1 MATNI
6 IHKKSSV
13 IGRTPDSS
21 DLEYGELA
29 VNYADGYVYYKASNN
44 EVNRFL
50 DSAVTETLINSK
62 ITSALVPG
70 ARGAVSVTDNGGD
83 GSLSYSSSTGVITY
97 QGPVKADILAHLSA
111 GGDLSFNS
119 TTGQFSVTTYKDADF
134 DTRLA
139 TKSTANL
146 TEGSNKYYTQGRVDS
161 AFDVRLGIKS
171 TSNLAEG
178 SNLYFTD
185 ARADAR
191 VIAVMDS
198 DQLDLLAKDYAT
210 KTGTQTLTNKTLTAP
225 ILQSIILR
233 DSAGDQ
239 STVHTHAYS
248 GISFN
253 TGANFGDSNHTVYHF
268 GGDSSRDTIVSIG
281 KNDQFN
287 HAVGVTGVQNAND
300 FVIGFEGNATNFKI
314 KKDVGANYD
323 LSTGTDLFSVDS
335 TGIVNIP
342 SNVQSTN
349 KTSGALTVAG
359 GVGISGD
366 LRASEIIASGNVQAQ
381 GAFIGNVTGQVSD
394 ISNHSTTGLSEGN
407 NQYYLK
413 SRVDSDIDSAFDARS
428 TTDLS
433 EGGNLYYTTARADSD
448 AKRSVSVTD
457 AGGDGSLAYN
467 STTGVIT
474 YQGPVAADARAHFSG
489 GTGVTLNSS
498 NGVISIGQ
506 DVSTSSVVTFAGGS
520 TISGNLNVSGDLIVG
535 GDQINNQVTDLRVTN
550 AMIKLADSNTGDAV
564 DIGLVGRYSDDGG
577 STIRRAG
584 FIRDASNGEFYAFQ
598 NLIQDGLDSS
608 VADNTINVGHSSF
621 ELGTWNFGALRG
633 SYLGFDSDFSAF
645 QSNYSVKTAN
655 YTAVAGDRLAIDT
668 SGGAFTVTLPSN
680 PVTGNTIRFI
690 DIANWNATNYLDV
703 ARNGNTIEGVAD
715 NFRLD
720 LGQNTVDFIFINNT
734 WNVYAAIG
742 QRGPTGE
749 TGSAGVNADSDTLNQ
764 NAIAFA
770 IALG

>member
-1 MATNI
+1 MVKL

-13 IGRTPDSS
+13 SGRIPDSS

-29 VNYADGYVYYKASNN
+29 VNYADGYLYYKASNN
-44 EVNRFL
+44 DVNRVL
-50 DSAVTETLINSK
+50 DSAVTEALINSK
-62 ITSALVPG
+62 ITSALIPG
-70 ARGAVSVTDNGGD
+70 ARGSISVTDNGGD
-83 GSLSYSSSTGVITY
+83 GSLTYTEATGVITY
-97 QGPVKADILAHLSA
+97 VGPAKADVLAHLSA

-134 DTRLA
+134 DTRLD
-139 TKSTANL
+139 TKSTTNVA
-146 TEGSNKYYTQGRVDS
+146 EGSNLYYTEARVDS
-161 AFDVRLGIKS
+161 DFDTRLAIKT

-178 SNLYFTD
+178 SNLYYTN

-198 DQLDLLAKDYAT
+198 DQLDLLAKAYVT
-210 KTGTQTLTNKTLTAP
+210 KTATQTLTNKTLTAP

-268 GGDSSRDTIVSIG
+268 GGDSSRDTVISLG

-287 HAVGVTGVQNAND
+287 HGIGVTGVQNAND

-323 LSTGTDLFSVDS
+323 LSTGTDMFSIDS
-335 TGIVNIP
+335 EGRVLIP
-342 SNVQSTN
+342 SNQASTN
-349 KTSGALTVAG
+349 KTSGALVITG
-359 GVGISGD
+359 GVGVSGD
-366 LRASEIIASGNVQAQ
+366 LRGSEIIASGNIQSQ
-381 GAFIGNVTGQVSD
+381 GNFIGNLTGQVTD
-394 ISNHSTTGLSEGN
+394 ISNHNTGDLSEGSN
-407 NQYYLK
+407 KYYLK
-413 SRVDSDIDSAFDARS
+413 SRADSDIDSAFDARN
-428 TTDLS
+428 TGDLS

-457 AGGDGSLAYN
+457 AGGDGSLSYN
-467 STTGVIT
+467 NTTGVVT

-520 TISGNLNVSGDLIVG
+520 TISGNLNVSGDLVVG
-535 GDQINNQVTDLRVTN
+535 GDQISNQVTDLRVTN
-550 AMIKLADSNTGDAV
+550 AMIKLADSNTTDAV

-577 STIRRAG
+577 STLRRAG
-584 FIRDASNGEFYAFQ
+584 FVRDASNGEFYAFQ
-598 NLIQDGLDSS
+598 GLVQDGLDSS
-608 VADNTINVGHSSF
+608 VADQTINVNGTGW

-645 QSNYSVKTAN
+645 QSNYSVKTGN

-690 DIANWNATNYLDV
+690 DIANWNATLYLDV

-742 QRGPTGE
+742 QRGEQGFTGA
-749 TGSAGVNADSDTLNQ
+749 AGVNADSDTLNS
-764 NAIAFA
+764 NAIAYA

>member
-1 MATNI
+1 MVKL

-13 IGRTPDSS
+13 SGRIPDSS

-29 VNYADGYVYYKASNN
+29 VNYADGYLYYKASNN
-44 EVNRFL
+44 DVNRVL
-50 DSAVTETLINSK
+50 DSAVTEALINSK
-62 ITSALVPG
+62 ITSALIPG
-70 ARGAVSVTDNGGD
+70 ARGSISVTDNGGD
-83 GSLSYSSSTGVITY
+83 GSLTYTEATGVITY
-97 QGPVKADILAHLSA
+97 VGPAKADVLAHLSA

-134 DTRLA
+134 DTRLD
-139 TKSTANL
+139 TKSTTNVA
-146 TEGSNKYYTQGRVDS
+146 EGSNLYYTEARVDS
-161 AFDVRLGIKS
+161 DFDTRLAIKT

-178 SNLYFTD
+178 SNLYYTN

-198 DQLDLLAKDYAT
+198 AQLDLLAKAYVT
-210 KTGTQTLTNKTLTAP
+210 KTATQTLTNKTLTAP

-268 GGDSSRDTIVSIG
+268 GGDSSRDTVISLG

-287 HAVGVTGVQNAND
+287 HGIGVTGVQNAND

-323 LSTGTDLFSVDS
+323 LSTGTDMFSIDS
-335 TGIVNIP
+335 EGRVLIP
-342 SNVQSTN
+342 SNQASTN
-349 KTSGALTVAG
+349 KTSGALVVTG

-366 LRASEIIASGNVQAQ
+366 LRGSEIIASGNVQAQ
-381 GAFIGNVTGQVSD
+381 GNFIGNLTGQVTD
-394 ISNHSTTGLSEGN
+394 ISNHNTGDLSEGSN
-407 NQYYLK
+407 KYYLK
-413 SRVDSDIDSAFDARS
+413 SRADSDIDSAFDARN
-428 TTDLS
+428 TGDLS

-457 AGGDGSLAYN
+457 AGGDGSLSYN
-467 STTGVIT
+467 NTTGVVT

-520 TISGNLNVSGDLIVG
+520 TISGNLNVSGDLVVG
-535 GDQINNQVTDLRVTN
+535 GDQIQNQVTDLRVTN
-550 AMIKLADSNTGDAV
+550 AMIKLADSNTGNAV

-577 STIRRAG
+577 STLRRAG
-584 FIRDASNGEFYAFQ
+584 FVRDASNGEFYAFQ
-598 NLIQDGLDSS
+598 GLVQDGLDSS
-608 VADNTINVGHSSF
+608 VADQTINVNGTGW

-645 QSNYSVKTAN
+645 QSNYSVKTGN

-690 DIANWNATNYLDV
+690 DIANWNATLYLDV

-742 QRGPTGE
+742 QRGEQGLTGA
-749 TGSAGVNADSDTLNQ
+749 AGVNADSDTLNS
-764 NAIAFA
+764 NAIAYA

>member
-1 MATNI
+1 MVKL

-13 IGRTPDSS
+13 SGRIPDSS

-29 VNYADGYVYYKASNN
+29 VNYADGYLYYKASNN
-44 EVNRFL
+44 DVNRVL
-50 DSAVTETLINSK
+50 DSAVTEALINSK
-62 ITSALVPG
+62 ITSALIPG
-70 ARGAVSVTDNGGD
+70 ARGSISVTDNGGD
-83 GSLSYSSSTGVITY
+83 GSLTYTEATGVITY
-97 QGPVKADILAHLSA
+97 VGPAKADVLAHLSA

-134 DTRLA
+134 DTRLD
-139 TKSTANL
+139 TKSTTNVA
-146 TEGSNKYYTQGRVDS
+146 EGSNLYYTEARVDS
-161 AFDVRLGIKS
+161 DFDTRLAIKT

-178 SNLYFTD
+178 SNLYYTN

-198 DQLDLLAKDYAT
+198 DQLDLLAKAYVT
-210 KTGTQTLTNKTLTAP
+210 KTATQTLTNKTLTAP

-268 GGDSSRDTIVSIG
+268 GGDSSRDTVISLG

-287 HAVGVTGVQNAND
+287 HGIGVTGVQNAND

-314 KKDVGANYD
+314 KRDVGANYD
-323 LSTGTDLFSVDS
+323 LSTGTDMFSIDS
-335 TGIVNIP
+335 EGRVLIP
-342 SNVQSTN
+342 SNQASTN
-349 KTSGALTVAG
+349 KTSGALVVTG

-366 LRASEIIASGNVQAQ
+366 LRGSEIIVSGNVQAQ
-381 GAFIGNVTGQVSD
+381 GNFIGNLTGQVTD
-394 ISNHSTTGLSEGN
+394 ISNHNTGDLSEGSN
-407 NQYYLK
+407 KYYLK
-413 SRVDSDIDSAFDARS
+413 SRADSDIDSAFDARN
-428 TTDLS
+428 TGDLS

-457 AGGDGSLAYN
+457 AGGDGSLSYN
-467 STTGVIT
+467 NTTGVVT

-520 TISGNLNVSGDLIVG
+520 TISGNLNVSGNLVVG
-535 GDQINNQVTDLRVTN
+535 GDQIQNQVTDLRVTN
-550 AMIKLADSNTGDAV
+550 AMIKLADSNTGNAV

-577 STIRRAG
+577 STLRRAG
-584 FIRDASNGEFYAFQ
+584 FVRDASNGEFYAFQ
-598 NLIQDGLDSS
+598 GLVQDGLDSS
-608 VADNTINVGHSSF
+608 VADQTINVNGTGW

-645 QSNYSVKTAN
+645 QSNYSVKTGN

-690 DIANWNATNYLDV
+690 DIANWNATLYLDV

-742 QRGPTGE
+742 QRGEQGLTGA
-749 TGSAGVNADSDTLNQ
+749 AGVNADSDTLNS
-764 NAIAFA
+764 NAIAYA

>member
-1 MATNI
+1 MVKL

-13 IGRTPDSS
+13 SGRIPDSS

-29 VNYADGYVYYKASNN
+29 VNYADGYLYYKASNN
-44 EVNRFL
+44 DVNRVL
-50 DSAVTETLINSK
+50 DSAVTEALINSK
-62 ITSALVPG
+62 ITSALIPG
-70 ARGAVSVTDNGGD
+70 ARGSISVTDNGGD
-83 GSLSYSSSTGVITY
+83 GSLTYTEATGVITY
-97 QGPVKADILAHLSA
+97 VGPAKADVLAHLSA

-134 DTRLA
+134 DTRLD
-139 TKSTANL
+139 TKSTTN
-146 TEGSNKYYTQGRVDS
+146 V
-161 AFDVRLGIKS
+161 
-171 TSNLAEG
+171 AEG
-178 SNLYFTD
+178 SNLYYTN

-198 DQLDLLAKDYAT
+198 DQLDLLAKAYVT
-210 KTGTQTLTNKTLTAP
+210 KTATQTLTNKTLTAP

-268 GGDSSRDTIVSIG
+268 GGDSSRDTVISLG

-287 HAVGVTGVQNAND
+287 HGIGVTGVQNAND

-323 LSTGTDLFSVDS
+323 LSTGTDMFSIDS
-335 TGIVNIP
+335 EGRVLIP
-342 SNVQSTN
+342 SNQASTN
-349 KTSGALTVAG
+349 KTSGALVITG
-359 GVGISGD
+359 GVGVSGD
-366 LRASEIIASGNVQAQ
+366 LRGSEIIASGNIQSQ
-381 GAFIGNVTGQVSD
+381 GNFIGNLTGQVTD
-394 ISNHSTTGLSEGN
+394 ISNHNTGDLSEGSN
-407 NQYYLK
+407 KYYLK
-413 SRVDSDIDSAFDARS
+413 SRADSDIDSAFDARN
-428 TTDLS
+428 TGDLS

-457 AGGDGSLAYN
+457 AGGDGSLSYN
-467 STTGVIT
+467 NTTGVVT

-520 TISGNLNVSGDLIVG
+520 TISGNLNVSGDLVVG
-535 GDQINNQVTDLRVTN
+535 GDQISNQVTDLRVTN
-550 AMIKLADSNTGDAV
+550 AMIKLADSNTTDAV

-577 STIRRAG
+577 STLRRAG
-584 FIRDASNGEFYAFQ
+584 FVRDASNGEFYAFQ
-598 NLIQDGLDSS
+598 GLVQDGLDSS
-608 VADNTINVGHSSF
+608 VADQTINVNGTGW

-645 QSNYSVKTAN
+645 QSNYSVKTGN

-690 DIANWNATNYLDV
+690 DIANWNATLYLDV

-742 QRGPTGE
+742 QRGEQGFTGA
-749 TGSAGVNADSDTLNQ
+749 AGVNADSDTLNS
-764 NAIAFA
+764 NAIAYA

>member
-1 MATNI
+1 MVKL

-13 IGRTPDSS
+13 SGRIPDSS

-29 VNYADGYVYYKASNN
+29 VNYADGYLYYKASNN
-44 EVNRFL
+44 DVNRVL
-50 DSAVTETLINSK
+50 DSAVTEALINSK
-62 ITSALVPG
+62 ITSALIPG
-70 ARGAVSVTDNGGD
+70 ARGSISVTDNGGD
-83 GSLSYSSSTGVITY
+83 GSLTYTEATGVITY
-97 QGPVKADILAHLSA
+97 VGPAKADVLAHLSA

-134 DTRLA
+134 DTRLD
-139 TKSTANL
+139 TKSTTNVA
-146 TEGSNKYYTQGRVDS
+146 EGSNLYYTEARVDS
-161 AFDVRLGIKS
+161 DFDTRLAIKT

-178 SNLYFTD
+178 SNLYYTN

-198 DQLDLLAKDYAT
+198 AQLDLLAKAYVT
-210 KTGTQTLTNKTLTAP
+210 KTATQTLTNKTLTAP

-268 GGDSSRDTIVSIG
+268 GGDSSRDTVISLG

-287 HAVGVTGVQNAND
+287 HGIGVTGVQNAND

-323 LSTGTDLFSVDS
+323 LSTGTDMFSIDS
-335 TGIVNIP
+335 EGRVLIP
-342 SNVQSTN
+342 SNQASTN
-349 KTSGALTVAG
+349 KTSGALVVTG

-366 LRASEIIASGNVQAQ
+366 LRGSEIIASGNVQAQ
-381 GAFIGNVTGQVSD
+381 GNFIGNLTGQVTD
-394 ISNHSTTGLSEGN
+394 ISNHNTGDLSEGSN
-407 NQYYLK
+407 KYYLK
-413 SRVDSDIDSAFDARS
+413 SRADSDIDSAFDARS
-428 TTDLS
+428 TSDLS

-457 AGGDGSLAYN
+457 AGGDGSLSYN
-467 STTGVIT
+467 NTTGVVT

-520 TISGNLNVSGDLIVG
+520 TISGNLNVSGDLVVG
-535 GDQINNQVTDLRVTN
+535 GDQIQNQVTDLRVTN
-550 AMIKLADSNTGDAV
+550 AMIKLADSNTGNAV

-577 STIRRAG
+577 STLRRAG
-584 FIRDASNGEFYAFQ
+584 FVRDASNGEFYAFQ
-598 NLIQDGLDSS
+598 GLVQDGLDSS
-608 VADNTINVGHSSF
+608 VADQTINVNGTGW

-645 QSNYSVKTAN
+645 QSNYSVKTGN

-690 DIANWNATNYLDV
+690 DIANWNATLYLDV

-742 QRGPTGE
+742 QRGEQGLTGA
-749 TGSAGVNADSDTLNQ
+749 AGVNADSDTLNS
-764 NAIAFA
+764 NAIAYA

>member
-1 MATNI
+1 MVKL

-13 IGRTPDSS
+13 SGRIPDSS

-29 VNYADGYVYYKASNN
+29 VNYADGYLYYKASNN
-44 EVNRFL
+44 DVNRVL
-50 DSAVTETLINSK
+50 DSAVTEALINSK
-62 ITSALVPG
+62 ITSALIPG
-70 ARGAVSVTDNGGD
+70 ARGSISVTDNGGD
-83 GSLSYSSSTGVITY
+83 GSLTYTEATGVITY
-97 QGPVKADILAHLSA
+97 VGPAKADVLAHLSA

-134 DTRLA
+134 DTRLD
-139 TKSTANL
+139 TKSTTNVA
-146 TEGSNKYYTQGRVDS
+146 EGSNLYYTEARVDS
-161 AFDVRLGIKS
+161 DFDTRLAIKT

-178 SNLYFTD
+178 SNLYYTN

-198 DQLDLLAKDYAT
+198 DQLDLLAKAYVT
-210 KTGTQTLTNKTLTAP
+210 KTATQTLTNKTLTAP

-268 GGDSSRDTIVSIG
+268 GGDSSRDTVISLG

-287 HAVGVTGVQNAND
+287 HGIGVTGVQNAND

-323 LSTGTDLFSVDS
+323 LSTGTDMFSIDS
-335 TGIVNIP
+335 EGRVLIP
-342 SNVQSTN
+342 SNQASTN
-349 KTSGALTVAG
+349 KTSGALVVTG

-366 LRASEIIASGNVQAQ
+366 LRGSEIIASGNVQAQ
-381 GAFIGNVTGQVSD
+381 GNFIGNLTGQVTD
-394 ISNHSTTGLSEGN
+394 ISNHNTGDLSEGSN
-407 NQYYLK
+407 KYYLK
-413 SRVDSDIDSAFDARS
+413 SRADSDIDSAFDARN
-428 TTDLS
+428 TGDLS

-457 AGGDGSLAYN
+457 AGGDGSLSYN
-467 STTGVIT
+467 NTTGVVT

-520 TISGNLNVSGDLIVG
+520 TISGNLNVSGDLVIG
-535 GDQINNQVTDLRVTN
+535 GDQIQNQVTDLRVTN
-550 AMIKLADSNTGDAV
+550 AMIKLADSNTGNAV

-577 STIRRAG
+577 STLRRAG
-584 FIRDASNGEFYAFQ
+584 FVRDASNGEFYAFQ
-598 NLIQDGLDSS
+598 GLVQDGLDSS
-608 VADNTINVGHSSF
+608 VADQTINVNGTGW

-645 QSNYSVKTAN
+645 QSNYSVKTGN

-690 DIANWNATNYLDV
+690 DIANWNATLYLDV

-742 QRGPTGE
+742 QRGEQGLTGA
-749 TGSAGVNADSDTLNQ
+749 AGVNADSDTLNS
-764 NAIAFA
+764 NAIAYA

>member
-1 MATNI
+1 MVKL

-13 IGRTPDSS
+13 SGRIPDSS

-29 VNYADGYVYYKASNN
+29 VNYADGYLYYKASNN
-44 EVNRFL
+44 DVNRVL
-50 DSAVTETLINSK
+50 DSAVTEALINSK
-62 ITSALVPG
+62 ITSALIPG
-70 ARGAVSVTDNGGD
+70 ARGSISVTDNGGD
-83 GSLSYSSSTGVITY
+83 GSLTYTEATGVITY
-97 QGPVKADILAHLSA
+97 VGPAKADVLAHLSA

-134 DTRLA
+134 DTRLD
-139 TKSTANL
+139 TKSTTNVA
-146 TEGSNKYYTQGRVDS
+146 EGSNLYYTEARVDS
-161 AFDVRLGIKS
+161 DFDTRLAIKT

-178 SNLYFTD
+178 SNLYYTN

-198 DQLDLLAKDYAT
+198 DQLDLLAKAYVT
-210 KTGTQTLTNKTLTAP
+210 KTATQTLTNKTLTAP

-268 GGDSSRDTIVSIG
+268 GGDSSRDTVISLG

-287 HAVGVTGVQNAND
+287 HGIGVTGVQNAND

-323 LSTGTDLFSVDS
+323 LSTGTDMFSIDS
-335 TGIVNIP
+335 EGRVLIP
-342 SNVQSTN
+342 SNQASTN
-349 KTSGALTVAG
+349 KTSGALVVTG

-366 LRASEIIASGNVQAQ
+366 LRGSEIIASGNVQAQ
-381 GAFIGNVTGQVSD
+381 GNFIGNLTGQVTD
-394 ISNHSTTGLSEGN
+394 ISNHNTGDLSEGSN
-407 NQYYLK
+407 KYYLK
-413 SRVDSDIDSAFDARS
+413 SRADSDIDSAFDARN
-428 TTDLS
+428 TGDLS

-457 AGGDGSLAYN
+457 AGGDGSLSYN
-467 STTGVIT
+467 NTTGVVT

-520 TISGNLNVSGDLIVG
+520 TISGNLNVSGDLVVG
-535 GDQINNQVTDLRVTN
+535 GDQIQNQVTDLRVTN
-550 AMIKLADSNTGDAV
+550 AMIKLADSNTGNAV

-577 STIRRAG
+577 STLRRAG
-584 FIRDASNGEFYAFQ
+584 FVRDASNGEFYAFQ
-598 NLIQDGLDSS
+598 GLVQDGLDSS
-608 VADNTINVGHSSF
+608 VADQTINVNGTGW

-645 QSNYSVKTAN
+645 QSNYSVKTGN

-690 DIANWNATNYLDV
+690 DIANWNATLYLDV

-742 QRGPTGE
+742 QRGEQGLTGA
-749 TGSAGVNADSDTLNQ
+749 AGVNADSDTLNS
-764 NAIAFA
+764 NAIAYA

>member
-1 MATNI
+1 MVKL

-13 IGRTPDSS
+13 SGRIPDSS

-29 VNYADGYVYYKASNN
+29 VNYADGYLYYKASNN
-44 EVNRFL
+44 DVNRVL
-50 DSAVTETLINSK
+50 DSAVTEALINSK
-62 ITSALVPG
+62 ITSALIPG
-70 ARGAVSVTDNGGD
+70 TRGSISVTDNGGD
-83 GSLSYSSSTGVITY
+83 GSLTYTEATGVITY
-97 QGPVKADILAHLSA
+97 VGPAKADVLAHLSA

-134 DTRLA
+134 DTRLD
-139 TKSTANL
+139 TKSTTNVA
-146 TEGSNKYYTQGRVDS
+146 EGSNLYYTEARVDS
-161 AFDVRLGIKS
+161 DFDTRLAIKT

-178 SNLYFTD
+178 SNLYYTN

-198 DQLDLLAKDYAT
+198 DQLDLLAKAYVT
-210 KTGTQTLTNKTLTAP
+210 KTATQTLTNKTLTAP

-268 GGDSSRDTIVSIG
+268 GGDSSRDTVISLG

-287 HAVGVTGVQNAND
+287 HGIGVTGVQNAND

-314 KKDVGANYD
+314 KRDVGANYD
-323 LSTGTDLFSVDS
+323 LSTGTDMFSIDS
-335 TGIVNIP
+335 EGRVLIP
-342 SNVQSTN
+342 SNQASTN
-349 KTSGALTVAG
+349 KTSGALVVTG
-359 GVGISGD
+359 GVGVSGD
-366 LRASEIIASGNVQAQ
+366 LRGSEIIASGNIQAQ
-381 GAFIGNVTGQVSD
+381 GNFIGNLTGQVTD
-394 ISNHSTTGLSEGN
+394 ISNHNTGDLSEGSN
-407 NQYYLK
+407 KYYLK
-413 SRVDSDIDSAFDARS
+413 SRADSDIDSAFDARS
-428 TTDLS
+428 TGDLS

-457 AGGDGSLAYN
+457 AGGDGSLSYN
-467 STTGVIT
+467 NTTGVVT

-520 TISGNLNVSGDLIVG
+520 TISGNLNVSGDLVVG
-535 GDQINNQVTDLRVTN
+535 GDQISNQVTDLRVTN

-577 STIRRAG
+577 STLRRAG
-584 FIRDASNGEFYAFQ
+584 FVRDASNGEFYAFQ
-598 NLIQDGLDSS
+598 GLVQDGLDSS
-608 VADNTINVGHSSF
+608 VADQTINVNGTGW

-645 QSNYSVKTAN
+645 QSNYSVKTGN

-690 DIANWNATNYLDV
+690 DIANWNATLYLDV

-742 QRGPTGE
+742 QRGEQGFTGA
-749 TGSAGVNADSDTLNQ
+749 AGVNADSDTLNS
-764 NAIAFA
+764 NAIAYA

>member
-1 MATNI
+1 MVKL

-13 IGRTPDSS
+13 SGRIPDSS

-29 VNYADGYVYYKASNN
+29 VNYADGYLYYKASNN
-44 EVNRFL
+44 DVNRVL
-50 DSAVTETLINSK
+50 DSAVTEALINSK
-62 ITSALVPG
+62 ITSALIPG
-70 ARGAVSVTDNGGD
+70 ARGSISVTDNGGD
-83 GSLSYSSSTGVITY
+83 GSLTYTEATGVITY
-97 QGPVKADILAHLSA
+97 VGPAKADVLAHLSA

-134 DTRLA
+134 DTRLD
-139 TKSTANL
+139 TKSTTNVA
-146 TEGSNKYYTQGRVDS
+146 EGSNLYYTEARVDS
-161 AFDVRLGIKS
+161 DFDTRLAIKT

-178 SNLYFTD
+178 SNLYYTN

-198 DQLDLLAKDYAT
+198 DQLDLLAKAYVT
-210 KTGTQTLTNKTLTAP
+210 KTATQTLTNKTLTAP

-268 GGDSSRDTIVSIG
+268 GGDSSRDTVISLG

-287 HAVGVTGVQNAND
+287 HGIGVTGVQNAND

-323 LSTGTDLFSVDS
+323 LSTGTDMFSIDS
-335 TGIVNIP
+335 EGRVLIP
-342 SNVQSTN
+342 SNQASTN
-349 KTSGALTVAG
+349 KTSGALVVTG

-366 LRASEIIASGNVQAQ
+366 LRGSEIIASGNVQAQ
-381 GAFIGNVTGQVSD
+381 GNFIGNLTGQVTD
-394 ISNHSTTGLSEGN
+394 ISNHNTGDLSEGSN
-407 NQYYLK
+407 KYYLK
-413 SRVDSDIDSAFDARS
+413 SRADSDIDSAFDARS
-428 TTDLS
+428 TSDLS

-457 AGGDGSLAYN
+457 AGGDGSLSYN
-467 STTGVIT
+467 NTTGVVT

-520 TISGNLNVSGDLIVG
+520 TISGNLNVSGDLVVG
-535 GDQINNQVTDLRVTN
+535 GDQIQNQVTDLRVTN
-550 AMIKLADSNTGDAV
+550 AMIKLADSNTGNAV

-577 STIRRAG
+577 STLRRAG
-584 FIRDASNGEFYAFQ
+584 FVRDASNGEFYAFQ
-598 NLIQDGLDSS
+598 GLVQDGLDSS
-608 VADNTINVGHSSF
+608 VADQTINVNGTGW

-645 QSNYSVKTAN
+645 QSNYSVKTGN

-690 DIANWNATNYLDV
+690 DIANWNATLYLDV

-742 QRGPTGE
+742 QRGEQGLTGA
-749 TGSAGVNADSDTLNQ
+749 AGVNADSDTLNS
-764 NAIAFA
+764 NAIAYA

>member
-1 MATNI
+1 MVKL

-13 IGRTPDSS
+13 SGRIPDSS

-29 VNYADGYVYYKASNN
+29 VNYADGYLYYKASNN
-44 EVNRFL
+44 DVNRVL
-50 DSAVTETLINSK
+50 DSAVTEALINSK
-62 ITSALVPG
+62 ITSALIPG
-70 ARGAVSVTDNGGD
+70 ARGSISVTDNGGD
-83 GSLSYSSSTGVITY
+83 GSLTYTEATGVITY
-97 QGPVKADILAHLSA
+97 VGPAKADVLAHLSA

-134 DTRLA
+134 DTRLD
-139 TKSTANL
+139 TKSTTNVA
-146 TEGSNKYYTQGRVDS
+146 EGSNLYYTEARVDS
-161 AFDVRLGIKS
+161 DFDTRLAIKT

-178 SNLYFTD
+178 SNLYYTN

-198 DQLDLLAKDYAT
+198 DQLDLLAKAYVT
-210 KTGTQTLTNKTLTAP
+210 KTATQTLTNKTLTAP

-268 GGDSSRDTIVSIG
+268 GGDSSRDTVISLG

-287 HAVGVTGVQNAND
+287 HGIGVTGVQNAND

-323 LSTGTDLFSVDS
+323 LSTGTDMFSIDS
-335 TGIVNIP
+335 EGRVLIP
-342 SNVQSTN
+342 SNQASTN
-349 KTSGALTVAG
+349 KTSGALVVTG

-366 LRASEIIASGNVQAQ
+366 LRGSEIIASGNVQAQ
-381 GAFIGNVTGQVSD
+381 GNFIGNLTGQVTD
-394 ISNHSTTGLSEGN
+394 ISNHNTGDLSEGSN
-407 NQYYLK
+407 KYYLK
-413 SRVDSDIDSAFDARS
+413 SRADSDIDSAFDARN
-428 TTDLS
+428 TGDLS

-457 AGGDGSLAYN
+457 AGGDGSLSYN
-467 STTGVIT
+467 NTTGVVT

-520 TISGNLNVSGDLIVG
+520 TISGNLNVSGDLVVG
-535 GDQINNQVTDLRVTN
+535 GDQIQNQVTDLRVTN
-550 AMIKLADSNTGDAV
+550 AMIKLADSNTGNAV

-577 STIRRAG
+577 STLRRAG
-584 FIRDASNGEFYAFQ
+584 FVRDASNGEFYAFQ
-598 NLIQDGLDSS
+598 GLVQDGLDSS
-608 VADNTINVGHSSF
+608 VADQTINVNGTGW

-645 QSNYSVKTAN
+645 QSNYSVKTGN
-655 YTAVAGDRLAIDT
+655 YNAVAGDRLAIDT

-690 DIANWNATNYLDV
+690 DIANWNATLYLDV

-742 QRGPTGE
+742 QRGEQGLTGA
-749 TGSAGVNADSDTLNQ
+749 AGVNADSDTLNS
-764 NAIAFA
+764 NAIAYA

>member
-1 MATNI
+1 MVKL

-13 IGRTPDSS
+13 SGRIPDSS

-29 VNYADGYVYYKASNN
+29 VNYADGYLYYKASNN
-44 EVNRFL
+44 DVNRVL
-50 DSAVTETLINSK
+50 DSAVTEALINSK
-62 ITSALVPG
+62 ITSALIPG
-70 ARGAVSVTDNGGD
+70 TRGSISVTDNGGD
-83 GSLSYSSSTGVITY
+83 GSLTYTEATGVITY
-97 QGPVKADILAHLSA
+97 VGPAKADVLAHLSA

-134 DTRLA
+134 DTRLD
-139 TKSTANL
+139 TKSTTNVA
-146 TEGSNKYYTQGRVDS
+146 EGSNLYYTEARVDS
-161 AFDVRLGIKS
+161 DFDTRLAIKT

-178 SNLYFTD
+178 SNLYYTN

-198 DQLDLLAKDYAT
+198 DQLDLLAKAYVT
-210 KTGTQTLTNKTLTAP
+210 KTATQTLTNKTLTAP

-268 GGDSSRDTIVSIG
+268 GGDSSRDTVISLG

-287 HAVGVTGVQNAND
+287 HGIGVTGVQNAND

-314 KKDVGANYD
+314 KRDVGANYD
-323 LSTGTDLFSVDS
+323 LSTGTDMFSIDS
-335 TGIVNIP
+335 EGRVLIP
-342 SNVQSTN
+342 SNQASTN
-349 KTSGALTVAG
+349 KTSGALVVTG
-359 GVGISGD
+359 GVGVSGD
-366 LRASEIIASGNVQAQ
+366 LRGSEIIASGNIQAQ
-381 GAFIGNVTGQVSD
+381 GNFIGNLTGQVTD
-394 ISNHSTTGLSEGN
+394 ISNHNTGDLSEGSN
-407 NQYYLK
+407 KYYLK
-413 SRVDSDIDSAFDARS
+413 SRADSDIDSAFDARS
-428 TTDLS
+428 TGDLS

-457 AGGDGSLAYN
+457 AGGDGSLSYN
-467 STTGVIT
+467 NTTGVVT

-520 TISGNLNVSGDLIVG
+520 TISGNLNVSGDLVVG
-535 GDQINNQVTDLRVTN
+535 GDQISNQVTDLRVTN
-550 AMIKLADSNTGDAV
+550 AMIKLADSNTTDAV

-577 STIRRAG
+577 STLRRAG
-584 FIRDASNGEFYAFQ
+584 FVRDASNGEFYAFQ
-598 NLIQDGLDSS
+598 GLVQDGLDSS
-608 VADNTINVGHSSF
+608 VADQTINVNGTGW

-645 QSNYSVKTAN
+645 QSNYSVKTGN

-690 DIANWNATNYLDV
+690 DIANWNATLYLDV

-742 QRGPTGE
+742 QRGEQGFTGA
-749 TGSAGVNADSDTLNQ
+749 AGVNADSDTLNS
-764 NAIAFA
+764 NAIAYA

>member
-1 MATNI
+1 MVKL

-13 IGRTPDSS
+13 SGRIPDSS

-29 VNYADGYVYYKASNN
+29 VNYADGYLYYKASNN
-44 EVNRFL
+44 DVNRVL
-50 DSAVTETLINSK
+50 DSAVTEALINSK
-62 ITSALVPG
+62 ITSALIPG
-70 ARGAVSVTDNGGD
+70 TRGAISVTDNGGD
-83 GSLSYSSSTGVITY
+83 GSLTYTEATGVITY
-97 QGPVKADILAHLSA
+97 VGPAKADVLAHLSA

-134 DTRLA
+134 DTRLD
-139 TKSTANL
+139 TKSTTNVA
-146 TEGSNKYYTQGRVDS
+146 EGSNLYYTEARVDS
-161 AFDVRLGIKS
+161 DFDTRLAIKT

-178 SNLYFTD
+178 SNLYYTN

-198 DQLDLLAKDYAT
+198 DQLDLLAKAYVT
-210 KTGTQTLTNKTLTAP
+210 KTATQTLTNKTLTAP

-268 GGDSSRDTIVSIG
+268 GGDSSRDTVISLG

-287 HAVGVTGVQNAND
+287 HGIGVTGVQNAND

-314 KKDVGANYD
+314 KRDVGANYD
-323 LSTGTDLFSVDS
+323 LSTGTDMFSIDS
-335 TGIVNIP
+335 EGRVLIP
-342 SNVQSTN
+342 SNQASTN
-349 KTSGALTVAG
+349 KTSGALVVTG
-359 GVGISGD
+359 GVGVSGD
-366 LRASEIIASGNVQAQ
+366 LRGSEIIASGNIQAQ
-381 GAFIGNVTGQVSD
+381 GNFIGNLTGQVTD
-394 ISNHSTTGLSEGN
+394 ISNHNTGDLSEGSN
-407 NQYYLK
+407 KYYLK
-413 SRVDSDIDSAFDARS
+413 SRADSDIDSAFDARS
-428 TTDLS
+428 TGDLS

-457 AGGDGSLAYN
+457 AGGDGSLSYN
-467 STTGVIT
+467 NTTGVVT

-520 TISGNLNVSGDLIVG
+520 TISGNLNVSGDLVVG
-535 GDQINNQVTDLRVTN
+535 GDQISNQVTDLRVTN
-550 AMIKLADSNTGDAV
+550 AMIKLADSNTTDAV

-577 STIRRAG
+577 STLRRAG
-584 FIRDASNGEFYAFQ
+584 FVRDASNGEFYAFQ
-598 NLIQDGLDSS
+598 GLVQDGLDSS
-608 VADNTINVGHSSF
+608 VADQTINVNGTGW

-645 QSNYSVKTAN
+645 QSNYSVKTGN

-690 DIANWNATNYLDV
+690 DIANWNATLYLDV

-742 QRGPTGE
+742 QRGEQGFTGA
-749 TGSAGVNADSDTLNQ
+749 AGVNADSDTLNS
-764 NAIAFA
+764 NAIAYA

>member
-1 MATNI
+1 MVKL

-13 IGRTPDSS
+13 SGRIPDSS

-29 VNYADGYVYYKASNN
+29 VNYADGYLYYKASNN
-44 EVNRFL
+44 DVNRVL
-50 DSAVTETLINSK
+50 DSAVTEALINSK
-62 ITSALVPG
+62 ITSALIPG
-70 ARGAVSVTDNGGD
+70 ARGSISVTDNGGD
-83 GSLSYSSSTGVITY
+83 GSLTYTEATGVITY
-97 QGPVKADILAHLSA
+97 VGPAKADVLAHLSA

-139 TKSTANL
+139 TKSTTNVA
-146 TEGSNKYYTQGRVDS
+146 EGSNLYYTEARVDS
-161 AFDVRLGIKS
+161 DFDTRLAIKT

-178 SNLYFTD
+178 SNLYYTN

-198 DQLDLLAKDYAT
+198 DQLDLLAKAYVT
-210 KTGTQTLTNKTLTAP
+210 KTATQTLTNKTLTAP

-268 GGDSSRDTIVSIG
+268 GGDSSRDTVISLG

-287 HAVGVTGVQNAND
+287 HGIGVTGVQNAND

-323 LSTGTDLFSVDS
+323 LSTGTDMFSIDS
-335 TGIVNIP
+335 EGRVLIP
-342 SNVQSTN
+342 SNQASTN
-349 KTSGALTVAG
+349 KTSGALVVTG

-366 LRASEIIASGNVQAQ
+366 LRGSEIIASGNVQAQ
-381 GAFIGNVTGQVSD
+381 GNFIGNLTGQVTD
-394 ISNHSTTGLSEGN
+394 ISNHNTGDLSEGSN
-407 NQYYLK
+407 KYYLK
-413 SRVDSDIDSAFDARS
+413 SRADSDIDSAFDARS
-428 TTDLS
+428 TSDLS

-457 AGGDGSLAYN
+457 AGGDGSLSYN
-467 STTGVIT
+467 NTTGVVT

-520 TISGNLNVSGDLIVG
+520 TISGNLNVSGDLVVG
-535 GDQINNQVTDLRVTN
+535 GDQIQNQVTDLRVTN
-550 AMIKLADSNTGDAV
+550 AMIKLADSNTGNAV

-577 STIRRAG
+577 STLRRAG
-584 FIRDASNGEFYAFQ
+584 FVRDASNGEFYAFQ
-598 NLIQDGLDSS
+598 GLVQDGLDSS
-608 VADNTINVGHSSF
+608 VADQTINVNGTGW

-645 QSNYSVKTAN
+645 QSNYSVKTGN

-690 DIANWNATNYLDV
+690 DIANWNATLYLDV

-742 QRGPTGE
+742 QRGEQGLTGA
-749 TGSAGVNADSDTLNQ
+749 AGVNADSDTLNS
-764 NAIAFA
+764 NAIAYA

>member
-1 MATNI
+1 MVKL

-13 IGRTPDSS
+13 SGRIPDSS

-29 VNYADGYVYYKASNN
+29 VNYADGYLYYKASNN
-44 EVNRFL
+44 DVNRVL
-50 DSAVTETLINSK
+50 DSAVTEALINSK
-62 ITSALVPG
+62 ITSALIPG
-70 ARGAVSVTDNGGD
+70 ARGSISVTDNGGD
-83 GSLSYSSSTGVITY
+83 GSLTYTEATGVITY
-97 QGPVKADILAHLSA
+97 VGPAKADVLAHLSA

-134 DTRLA
+134 DTRLD
-139 TKSTANL
+139 TKSTTNVA
-146 TEGSNKYYTQGRVDS
+146 EGSNLYYTEARVDS
-161 AFDVRLGIKS
+161 DFDTRLAIKT

-178 SNLYFTD
+178 SNLYYTN

-198 DQLDLLAKDYAT
+198 DQLDLLAKAYVT
-210 KTGTQTLTNKTLTAP
+210 KTATQTLTNKTLTAP

-268 GGDSSRDTIVSIG
+268 GGDSSRDTVISLG

-287 HAVGVTGVQNAND
+287 HGIGVTGVQNAND

-314 KKDVGANYD
+314 KRDVGANYD
-323 LSTGTDLFSVDS
+323 LSTGTDMFSIDS
-335 TGIVNIP
+335 EGRVLIP
-342 SNVQSTN
+342 SNQASTN
-349 KTSGALTVAG
+349 KTSGALVVTG

-366 LRASEIIASGNVQAQ
+366 LRGSEIIASGNVQAQ
-381 GAFIGNVTGQVSD
+381 GNFIGNLTGQVTD
-394 ISNHSTTGLSEGN
+394 ISNHNTGDLSEGSN
-407 NQYYLK
+407 KYYLK
-413 SRVDSDIDSAFDARS
+413 SRADSDIDSAFDARN
-428 TTDLS
+428 TGDLS

-457 AGGDGSLAYN
+457 AGGDGSLSYN
-467 STTGVIT
+467 NTTGVVT

-520 TISGNLNVSGDLIVG
+520 TISGNLNVSGNLVVG
-535 GDQINNQVTDLRVTN
+535 GDQIQNQVTDLRVTN
-550 AMIKLADSNTGDAV
+550 AMIKLADSNTGNAV

-577 STIRRAG
+577 STLRRAG
-584 FIRDASNGEFYAFQ
+584 FVRDASNGEFYAFQ
-598 NLIQDGLDSS
+598 GLVQDGLDSS
-608 VADNTINVGHSSF
+608 VADQTINVNGTGW

-645 QSNYSVKTAN
+645 QSNYSVKTGN

-690 DIANWNATNYLDV
+690 DIANWNATLYLDV

-742 QRGPTGE
+742 QRGEQGLTGA
-749 TGSAGVNADSDTLNQ
+749 AGVNADSDTLNS
-764 NAIAFA
+764 NAIAYA

>member
-1 MATNI
+1 MVKL

-13 IGRTPDSS
+13 SGRIPDSS

-29 VNYADGYVYYKASNN
+29 VNYADGYLYYKASNN
-44 EVNRFL
+44 DVNRVL
-50 DSAVTETLINSK
+50 DSAVTEALINSK
-62 ITSALVPG
+62 ITSALIPG
-70 ARGAVSVTDNGGD
+70 ARGSISVTDNGGD
-83 GSLSYSSSTGVITY
+83 GSLTYTEATGVITY
-97 QGPVKADILAHLSA
+97 VGPAKADVLAHLSA

-134 DTRLA
+134 DTRLD
-139 TKSTANL
+139 TKSTTNVA
-146 TEGSNKYYTQGRVDS
+146 EGSNLYYTEARVDS
-161 AFDVRLGIKS
+161 DFDTRLAIKT

-178 SNLYFTD
+178 SNLYYTN

-198 DQLDLLAKDYAT
+198 DQLDLLAKAYVT
-210 KTGTQTLTNKTLTAP
+210 KTATQTLTNKTLTAP

-268 GGDSSRDTIVSIG
+268 GGDSSRDTVISLG

-287 HAVGVTGVQNAND
+287 HGIGVTGVQNAND

-314 KKDVGANYD
+314 KRDVGANYD
-323 LSTGTDLFSVDS
+323 LSTGTDMFSIDS
-335 TGIVNIP
+335 EGRVLIP
-342 SNVQSTN
+342 SNQASTN
-349 KTSGALTVAG
+349 KTSGALVVTG

-366 LRASEIIASGNVQAQ
+366 LRGSEIIASGNVQAQ
-381 GAFIGNVTGQVSD
+381 GNFIGNLTGQVTD
-394 ISNHSTTGLSEGN
+394 ISNHNTGDLSEGSN
-407 NQYYLK
+407 KYYLK
-413 SRVDSDIDSAFDARS
+413 SRADSDIDSAFDARN
-428 TTDLS
+428 TGDLS

-457 AGGDGSLAYN
+457 AGGDGSLSYN
-467 STTGVIT
+467 NTTGVVT

-520 TISGNLNVSGDLIVG
+520 TISGNLNVSGDLVVG
-535 GDQINNQVTDLRVTN
+535 GDQIQNQVTDLRVTN
-550 AMIKLADSNTGDAV
+550 AMIKLADSNTGNAV

-577 STIRRAG
+577 STLRRAG
-584 FIRDASNGEFYAFQ
+584 FVRDASNGEFYAFQ
-598 NLIQDGLDSS
+598 GLVQDGLDSS
-608 VADNTINVGHSSF
+608 VADQTINVNGTGW

-645 QSNYSVKTAN
+645 QSNYSVKTGN

-690 DIANWNATNYLDV
+690 DIANWNATLYLDV

-742 QRGPTGE
+742 QRGEQGLTGA
-749 TGSAGVNADSDTLNQ
+749 AGVNADSDTLNS
-764 NAIAFA
+764 NAIAYA

>member
-1 MATNI
+1 MVKL

-13 IGRTPDSS
+13 SGRIPDSS

-29 VNYADGYVYYKASNN
+29 VNYADGYLYYKASNN
-44 EVNRFL
+44 DVNRVL
-50 DSAVTETLINSK
+50 DSAVTEALINSK
-62 ITSALVPG
+62 ITSALIPG
-70 ARGAVSVTDNGGD
+70 ARGSISVTDNGGD
-83 GSLSYSSSTGVITY
+83 GSLTYTEATGVITY
-97 QGPVKADILAHLSA
+97 VGPAKADVLAHLSA

-134 DTRLA
+134 DTRLD
-139 TKSTANL
+139 TKSTTNVA
-146 TEGSNKYYTQGRVDS
+146 EGSNLYYTEARVDS
-161 AFDVRLGIKS
+161 DFDTRLAIKT

-178 SNLYFTD
+178 SNLYYTN

-198 DQLDLLAKDYAT
+198 DQLDLLAKAYVT
-210 KTGTQTLTNKTLTAP
+210 KTATQTLTNKTLTAP

-268 GGDSSRDTIVSIG
+268 GGDSSRDTVISLG

-287 HAVGVTGVQNAND
+287 HGIGVTGVQNAND

-314 KKDVGANYD
+314 KRDVGANYD
-323 LSTGTDLFSVDS
+323 LSTGTDMFSIDS
-335 TGIVNIP
+335 EGRVLIP
-342 SNVQSTN
+342 SNQASTN
-349 KTSGALTVAG
+349 KTSGALVVTG

-366 LRASEIIASGNVQAQ
+366 LRGSEIIASGNIQAQ
-381 GAFIGNVTGQVSD
+381 GNFIGNLTGQVTD
-394 ISNHSTTGLSEGN
+394 ISNHNTGDLSEGSN
-407 NQYYLK
+407 KYYLK
-413 SRVDSDIDSAFDARS
+413 SRADSDIDSAFDARN
-428 TTDLS
+428 TGDLS

-457 AGGDGSLAYN
+457 AGGDGSLSYN
-467 STTGVIT
+467 NTTGVVT

-520 TISGNLNVSGDLIVG
+520 TISGNLNVSGDLVVG
-535 GDQINNQVTDLRVTN
+535 GDQISNQVTDLRVTN
-550 AMIKLADSNTGDAV
+550 AMIKLADSNTTDAV

-577 STIRRAG
+577 STLRRAG
-584 FIRDASNGEFYAFQ
+584 FVRDASNGEFYAFQ
-598 NLIQDGLDSS
+598 GLVQDGLDSS
-608 VADNTINVGHSSF
+608 VADQTINVNGTGW

-645 QSNYSVKTAN
+645 QSNYSVKTGN

-690 DIANWNATNYLDV
+690 DIANWNATLYLDV

-742 QRGPTGE
+742 QRGEQGLTGA
-749 TGSAGVNADSDTLNQ
+749 AGVNADSDTLNS
-764 NAIAFA
+764 NAIAYA

>member
-1 MATNI
+1 MVKL

-13 IGRTPDSS
+13 SGRIPDSS

-29 VNYADGYVYYKASNN
+29 VNYADGYLYYKASNN
-44 EVNRFL
+44 DVNRVL
-50 DSAVTETLINSK
+50 DSAVTEALINSK
-62 ITSALVPG
+62 ITSALIPG
-70 ARGAVSVTDNGGD
+70 ARGSISVTDNGGD
-83 GSLSYSSSTGVITY
+83 GSLTYTEATGVITY
-97 QGPVKADILAHLSA
+97 VGPAKADVLAHLSA

-134 DTRLA
+134 DTRLD
-139 TKSTANL
+139 TKSTTNVA
-146 TEGSNKYYTQGRVDS
+146 EGSNLYYTEARVDS
-161 AFDVRLGIKS
+161 DFDTRLAIKT

-178 SNLYFTD
+178 SNLYYTN

-198 DQLDLLAKDYAT
+198 DQLDLLAKAYVT
-210 KTGTQTLTNKTLTAP
+210 KTATQTLTNKTLTAP

-268 GGDSSRDTIVSIG
+268 GGDSSRDTVISLG

-287 HAVGVTGVQNAND
+287 HGIGVTGVQNAND

-323 LSTGTDLFSVDS
+323 LSTGTDMFSIDS
-335 TGIVNIP
+335 EGRVLIP
-342 SNVQSTN
+342 SNQASTN
-349 KTSGALTVAG
+349 KTSGALVITG
-359 GVGISGD
+359 GVGVSGD
-366 LRASEIIASGNVQAQ
+366 LRGSEIIASGNIQSQ
-381 GAFIGNVTGQVSD
+381 GNFIGNLTGQVTD
-394 ISNHSTTGLSEGN
+394 ISNHNTGDLSEGSN
-407 NQYYLK
+407 KYYLK
-413 SRVDSDIDSAFDARS
+413 SRADSDIDSAFDARN
-428 TTDLS
+428 TGDLS

-457 AGGDGSLAYN
+457 AGGDGSLSYN
-467 STTGVIT
+467 NTTGVVT

-520 TISGNLNVSGDLIVG
+520 TISGNLNVSGDLVVG
-535 GDQINNQVTDLRVTN
+535 GDQISNQVTDLRVTN
-550 AMIKLADSNTGDAV
+550 AMIKLADSNTTDAV

-577 STIRRAG
+577 STLRRAG

-598 NLIQDGLDSS
+598 GLVQDGLDSS
-608 VADNTINVGHSSF
+608 VADQTINVNGTGW

-645 QSNYSVKTAN
+645 QSNYSVKTGN

-690 DIANWNATNYLDV
+690 DIANWNATLYLDV

-742 QRGPTGE
+742 QRGEQGFTGA
-749 TGSAGVNADSDTLNQ
+749 AGVNADSDTLNS
-764 NAIAFA
+764 NAIAYA